1 MANKQLV
8 KLRVIRTFTMTDCVW
23 AHVCI
28 FEGKEVVAGTS
39 VVCVCVRENSV
50 ILLLFFTLFQDKST
64 ISLQ

>member
-39 VVCVCVRENSV
+39 VVCVCVCV
-50 ILLLFFTLFQDKST
+50 
-64 ISLQ
+64 